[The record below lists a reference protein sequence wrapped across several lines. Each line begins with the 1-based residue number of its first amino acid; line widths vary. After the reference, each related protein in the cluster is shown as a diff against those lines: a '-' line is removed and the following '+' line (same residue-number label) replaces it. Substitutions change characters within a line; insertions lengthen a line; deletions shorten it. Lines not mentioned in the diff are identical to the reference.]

1 MHPSPTIRGSV
12 QVVVIVR
19 NKVVASR
26 LQWGF
31 RFFLVTLD
39 RFPTIRSCSV
49 PNQAMCRSYRFGQQ
63 KPTFVYR
70 LVAVGSL
77 EHRVLK
83 LQVSKELL
91 SRRVVDDLDS
101 HFERTCVTY
110 TTPMNCWLRVYCF
123 CIDFFPR

>member
-1 MHPSPTIRGSV
+1 
-12 QVVVIVR
+12 
-19 NKVVASR
+19 
-26 LQWGF
+26 
-31 RFFLVTLD
+31 
-39 RFPTIRSCSV
+39 
-49 PNQAMCRSYRFGQQ
+49 MCRSYRFGQQ

-110 TTPMNCWLRVYCF
+110 ATSHDPDELLAPSLLFFSANRFTWLPEAMCGVHSSGLALVCVTRA
-123 CIDFFPR
+123 RW

>member
-1 MHPSPTIRGSV
+1 MHPSPTIRGSSATKLLLV
-12 QVVVIVR
+12 GCSGV
-19 NKVVASR
+19 
-26 LQWGF
+26 LG
-31 RFFLVTLD
+31 FFLVTLD
-39 RFPTIRSCSV
+39 RFPTMRSCSV

-110 TTPMNCWLRVYCF
+110 ATSHDPDELLAPSLL
-123 CIDFFPR
+123 FFSR